1 MQPKDLPLGHK
12 KECNFQASLFGHR
25 CYYKWSSVCVFST
38 NILGYKICTIQLR
51 YKFIKVLD
59 LFLKILTGSQAK
71 KKRKEKKGGGG
82 ANIKLT
88 LFLNLYFFFLKHTKN
103 ILC

>member
-71 KKRKEKKGGGG
+71 KKEEKKGGGG
-82 ANIKLT
+82 VQYKTNPLSESV
-88 LFLNLYFFFLKHTKN
+88 FFFS
-103 ILC
+103 